1 MRTILKISVLL
12 TAGLVAVANA
22 VVAEELDASLQVK
35 VDAKVKAIQTWAAN
49 PAIVSGVQARNASTP
64 PELAD
69 LTQEKWKA
77 LTVLDPLVRSFSKN
91 PVAEYLKSQKDD
103 SVSEGFISCADGSK
117 VAFLSKPTNW
127 SHKGKAKHDQPMSG
141 KNWQG
146 PVEVD
151 ESTGSKQI
159 QVAVPVLADGKPI
172 GSLVVGLN
180 ISKLGGQ

>member
-1 MRTILKISVLL
+1 MKTTIKISALL
-12 TAGLVAVANA
+12 AAGLLAFATAG
-22 VVAEELDASLQVK
+22 VAEDLDAALQAK
-35 VDAKVKAIQTWAAN
+35 VDAKVKAIQTWAAD
-49 PAIVSGVQARNASTP
+49 PAIVNGVKARNASTP

-69 LTQEKWKA
+69 LNQEKWKA

-91 PVAEYLKSQKDD
+91 PVAEYLKSKKDD
-103 SVSEGFISCADGSK
+103 SVSEGFISCADGTK

-127 SHKGKAKHDQPMSG
+127 SHKGKAKHDQPMAG

-159 QVAVPVLADGKPI
+159 QVAVPVLEEGKPI
-172 GSLVVGLN
+172 GSMVVGLS
-180 ISKLGGQ
+180 ISKLGGE